1 MVSPWR
7 RWADRFTL
15 IRAVLGAPL
24 LVLLA
29 SEQFSLAW
37 LLLLFGAFTDWADGW
52 MARRADGGSSWG
64 ARLDPLADKL
74 MISAPLI
81 WLAATAQLP
90 IWSVW
95 LLLARVA
102 DLGMASRK
110 RKWRTCLVAGEMEDH
125 ASISQPVPH
134 AVAREL
140 GLSPAHRPGPC
151 SGLVVVLA
159 GPGLSALVGL
169 GLSQTPINAAS
180 AVKSGSAVGATA

>member
-24 LVLLA
+24 LLLLS
-29 SEQFSLAW
+29 SEQFALAW

-81 WLAATAQLP
+81 WLAATEQLP
-90 IWSVW
+90 VWSVW
-95 LLLARVA
+95 LLLARELLISGWRA
-102 DLGMASRK
+102 GSSSGAPASWLGKWKTTLQFLSLFLMLWPGSWGSAQLTDLA
-110 RKWRTCLVAGEMEDH
+110 H
-125 ASISQPVPH
+125 A
-134 AVAREL
+134 L
-140 GLSPAHRPGPC
+140 GWWLFWP
-151 SGLVVVLA
+151 
-159 GPGLSALVGL
+159 GL
-169 GLSQTPINAAS
+169 GLALWSALAYLRPRSTPRQQ
-180 AVKSGSAVGATA
+180 